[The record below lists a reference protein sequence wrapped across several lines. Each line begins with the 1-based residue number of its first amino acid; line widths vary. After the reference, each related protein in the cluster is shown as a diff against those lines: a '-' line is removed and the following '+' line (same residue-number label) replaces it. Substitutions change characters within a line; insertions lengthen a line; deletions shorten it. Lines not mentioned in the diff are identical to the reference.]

1 MVLDKS
7 IETLEDLVRFLNRK
21 QSFYFKLYDKYLEGD
36 YDRLDDS
43 RKHEADCNA
52 VCDDIVECI
61 KAISDEAQV
70 RGIAKKVKF
79 LCTLDGQDEEKYILD
94 EWLLKV
100 VRLLDDKANW
110 NRMLAPVEGKDMNNA
125 FDAILF
131 RLTYVANFLKELS
144 TKTEQEYYGGRRTD
158 VMPYYIGESK
168 LKEHF
173 FYAPPH
179 NEEDEEDDTIIGY
192 IAAVRDYQT
201 QKTKYVD
208 DEGNVCNNKS
218 QAKVFDIKGKADNY
232 SYEHCPEGWTHFVVA
247 VKKSDILK
255 EAEITKYMACCYDP
269 EDYYEETNYIDED
282 GELSCNSSD
291 AKLFNTEDEAIE
303 YADEIKPIGWMSFAM
318 PFNTTLNESDNT
330 YEAKRLKEM
339 TQAEFNRLAKRR
351 DEFRSQTAIS
361 PAEKN
366 NLYADIKD
374 FEEEFRDLQDT
385 AERLPDAY
393 IDQVCDTASYP
404 FDVAIDEVQNVEDW
418 CSEAEE
424 FLKDDINNW
433 GVMKE
438 SKKRFKETALTS
450 KSKDD
455 KKSMWVAKI
464 YNYDDSWD
472 EYYIDENGEAVD
484 YPDKAKVFDNEQDA
498 EEWAEENRFYNWGA
512 YASKLSESKKRFKE
526 TVDSTSAAF
535 NLTKLKGYLRF
546 ETNWE
551 YDEDYPEDAM
561 LVDKVHEP
569 PRFTVK
575 WIGPKGKKHPNTYCV
590 RTRRDRGESWDWET
604 HYFLKASD
612 AAEMINLEVGTWE
625 RNNESWKFES
635 KEQLFNALPESI
647 DDFPK
652 NTHQMYRFAKQ
663 KHDDTGAVRKHSGD
677 PYWVHPEGVAK
688 VAAAYGGTD
697 IEIQAAMAHDT
708 LEDTNCS
715 YDELEEMFGDEVA
728 SIVREI
734 TNDTEEV
741 DRLGKEQYIN
751 LELISLSHPALF
763 VKLCDMYY
771 NQMDFP
777 TEAQKRRII
786 KNINYLLANRE
797 DDLNENEIALIEDIL
812 QTLLY

>member
-21 QSFYFKLYDKYLEGD
+21 QSFYFKLYDRYLEGD
-36 YDRLDDS
+36 HNLLDDS

-61 KAISDEAQV
+61 KAISDEAQI
-70 RGIAKKVKF
+70 RGVAKKPKV

-100 VRLLDDKANW
+100 VRLLDSESNW

-131 RLTYVANFLKELS
+131 RLTWIANFLKELS
-144 TKTEQEYYGGRRTD
+144 TKTEDGYYGGRRTD
-158 VMPYYIGESK
+158 AMPYYIGESRSK
-168 LKEHF
+168 NL
-173 FYAPPH
+173 
-179 NEEDEEDDTIIGY
+179 
-192 IAAVRDYQT
+192 RDS
-201 QKTKYVD
+201 KRM
-208 DEGNVCNNKS
+208 N
-218 QAKVFDIKGKADNY
+218 
-232 SYEHCPEGWTHFVVA
+232 
-247 VKKSDILK
+247 
-255 EAEITKYMACCYDP
+255 EAETTKYMACCYDP

-282 GELSCNSSD
+282 GELRCNSSD

-318 PFNTTLNESDNT
+318 PFNTTLNESDGN
-330 YEAKRLKEM
+330 YKSKRLKEM

-385 AERLPDAY
+385 AERLPDSY
-393 IDQVCDTASYP
+393 IDQVCSTSSYP

-433 GVMKE
+433 GIMKE
-438 SKKRFKETALTS
+438 ANLSKKRPKEA
-450 KSKDD
+450 
-455 KKSMWVAKI
+455 
-464 YNYDDSWD
+464 
-472 EYYIDENGEAVD
+472 
-484 YPDKAKVFDNEQDA
+484 F
-498 EEWAEENRFYNWGA
+498 
-512 YASKLSESKKRFKE
+512 
-526 TVDSTSAAF
+526 DSTSAAF

-546 ETNWE
+546 ETDWE

-575 WIGPKGKKHPNTYCV
+575 WIGPEGKKHPNTYCV
-590 RTRRDRGESWDWET
+590 RIRRDTGESWNWET
-604 HYFLKASD
+604 HYCLKASD

-625 RNNESWKFES
+625 HNNMSWKFES
-635 KEQLFNALPESI
+635 KEQLPNALPESI

-663 KHDDTGAVRKHSGD
+663 KHDATGAIRKHSGD

-688 VAAAYGGTD
+688 IAAAYGGTD

-751 LELISLSHPALF
+751 LELINLSHPALF

-777 TEAQKRRII
+777 TEAQKQRMI

>member
-21 QSFYFKLYDKYLEGD
+21 QSFYFKLYDRYLEGD
-36 YDRLDDS
+36 HNHLDDS
-43 RKHEADCNA
+43 RKHEADCDS

-61 KAISDEAQV
+61 KAVSDEAQI
-70 RGIAKKVKF
+70 RGVAKKPKV

-100 VRLLDDKANW
+100 VRLLDSESNW

-125 FDAILF
+125 FDVILF
-131 RLTYVANFLKELS
+131 RLTWIANFLKELS

-158 VMPYYIGESK
+158 AMPYYIGESK
-168 LKEHF
+168 E
-173 FYAPPH
+173 
-179 NEEDEEDDTIIGY
+179 
-192 IAAVRDYQT
+192 RR
-201 QKTKYVD
+201 
-208 DEGNVCNNKS
+208 
-218 QAKVFDIKGKADNY
+218 
-232 SYEHCPEGWTHFVVA
+232 
-247 VKKSDILK
+247 
-255 EAEITKYMACCYDP
+255 
-269 EDYYEETNYIDED
+269 
-282 GELSCNSSD
+282 
-291 AKLFNTEDEAIE
+291 
-303 YADEIKPIGWMSFAM
+303 KP
-318 PFNTTLNESDNT
+318 
-330 YEAKRLKEM
+330 LKEM
-339 TQAEFNRLAKRR
+339 TQAEFNRLARER
-351 DEFRSQTAIS
+351 DKFRAQTDIS

-385 AERLPDAY
+385 AERLPDSY
-393 IDQVCDTASYP
+393 IDQVCSTSSYP

-433 GVMKE
+433 GIVKE
-438 SKKRFKETALTS
+438 ANLSKKRSKET
-450 KSKDD
+450 
-455 KKSMWVAKI
+455 
-464 YNYDDSWD
+464 
-472 EYYIDENGEAVD
+472 
-484 YPDKAKVFDNEQDA
+484 FD
-498 EEWAEENRFYNWGA
+498 
-512 YASKLSESKKRFKE
+512 
-526 TVDSTSAAF
+526 
-535 NLTKLKGYLRF
+535 
-546 ETNWE
+546 
-551 YDEDYPEDAM
+551 
-561 LVDKVHEP
+561 
-569 PRFTVK
+569 
-575 WIGPKGKKHPNTYCV
+575 C
-590 RTRRDRGESWDWET
+590 
-604 HYFLKASD
+604 
-612 AAEMINLEVGTWE
+612 
-625 RNNESWKFES
+625 
-635 KEQLFNALPESI
+635 LPESV

-663 KHDDTGAVRKHSGD
+663 KHDATGAIRKHSGD

-697 IEIQAAMAHDT
+697 VEIQAAMAHDT

-715 YDELEEMFGDEVA
+715 YEELEEMFGDEVA

-751 LELISLSHPALF
+751 LELINLSHPALF

-777 TEAQKRRII
+777 TEAQKRRMI

-812 QTLLY
+812 QTLIY

>member
-21 QSFYFKLYDKYLEGD
+21 QSFYFKLYDRYLEGD
-36 YDRLDDS
+36 HNRLDDS

-61 KAISDEAQV
+61 KAISEEAQY
-70 RGIAKKVKF
+70 RGIAKKAKV
-79 LCTLDGQDEEKYILD
+79 LCTLDGQDEERCILD

-100 VRLLDDKANW
+100 VRLLDDEANW

-131 RLTYVANFLKELS
+131 RLTWIANFLKELS
-144 TKTEQEYYGGRRTD
+144 TKTEDGYYGGRRTD
-158 VMPYYIGESK
+158 VMPYYIGESRSK
-168 LKEHF
+168 NL
-173 FYAPPH
+173 
-179 NEEDEEDDTIIGY
+179 
-192 IAAVRDYQT
+192 RDS
-201 QKTKYVD
+201 KRM
-208 DEGNVCNNKS
+208 N
-218 QAKVFDIKGKADNY
+218 
-232 SYEHCPEGWTHFVVA
+232 
-247 VKKSDILK
+247 
-255 EAEITKYMACCYDP
+255 EAETTKYMACCYDP
-269 EDYYEETNYIDED
+269 EDYYEETNYIDEG
-282 GELSCNSSD
+282 GELRCNSSD

-318 PFNTTLNESDNT
+318 PFNTTLNESDDN
-330 YEAKRLKEM
+330 YKSKRLKESYYVAIIYNYDDNYDEYYIDENGKPVNYLDKAKVFDNLQDAEKWAEEHRYYNFGAYASKLSESKKRLKEL
-339 TQAEFNRLAKRR
+339 TQDEFNKLAKRR
-351 DEFRSQTAIS
+351 DDFRTQTAIS

-385 AERLPDAY
+385 AERLPDSY
-393 IDQVCDTASYP
+393 IDQVCSTSSYP

-433 GVMKE
+433 GIMKE
-438 SKKRFKETALTS
+438 SDKVRLKKKR
-450 KSKDD
+450 
-455 KKSMWVAKI
+455 
-464 YNYDDSWD
+464 
-472 EYYIDENGEAVD
+472 
-484 YPDKAKVFDNEQDA
+484 
-498 EEWAEENRFYNWGA
+498 
-512 YASKLSESKKRFKE
+512 
-526 TVDSTSAAF
+526 
-535 NLTKLKGYLRF
+535 
-546 ETNWE
+546 
-551 YDEDYPEDAM
+551 
-561 LVDKVHEP
+561 
-569 PRFTVK
+569 
-575 WIGPKGKKHPNTYCV
+575 
-590 RTRRDRGESWDWET
+590 RR
-604 HYFLKASD
+604 
-612 AAEMINLEVGTWE
+612 M
-625 RNNESWKFES
+625 
-635 KEQLFNALPESI
+635 PESI

-663 KHDDTGAVRKHSGD
+663 KHDATGAIRKHSGD

-688 VAAAYGGTD
+688 IAAAYGGTD

-715 YDELEEMFGDEVA
+715 YEELEEMFGDEVA
-728 SIVREI
+728 SIVREV

-751 LELISLSHPALF
+751 LELINLSHPALF

-777 TEAQKRRII
+777 TDAQKQRMI

>member
-7 IETLEDLVRFLNRK
+7 IEVLEDLVRFLNRK
-21 QSFYFKLYDKYLEGD
+21 QSFYFKLYDRYLEGD
-36 YDRLDDS
+36 HNRLDDS
-43 RKHEADCNA
+43 RKHEADCDS

-61 KAISDEAQV
+61 KAISDEAQI
-70 RGIAKKVKF
+70 RGIAKKPKV
-79 LCTLDGQDEEKYILD
+79 LYTLDGQDEEKYILD

-100 VRLLDDKANW
+100 VRLLDSESNW

-125 FDAILF
+125 FYAILF

-144 TKTEQEYYGGRRTD
+144 NKTESMR
-158 VMPYYIGESK
+158 ESS
-168 LKEHF
+168 LKE
-173 FYAPPH
+173 
-179 NEEDEEDDTIIGY
+179 
-192 IAAVRDYQT
+192 V
-201 QKTKYVD
+201 
-208 DEGNVCNNKS
+208 
-218 QAKVFDIKGKADNY
+218 
-232 SYEHCPEGWTHFVVA
+232 
-247 VKKSDILK
+247 
-255 EAEITKYMACCYDP
+255 EITKYMACCYDP
-269 EDYYEETNYIDED
+269 EDYFEETNYIDED
-282 GELSCNSSD
+282 GELRCNSSG

-318 PFNTTLNESDNT
+318 PFNTTLNESDYT
-330 YEAKRLKEM
+330 YKAKRLKEM

-385 AERLPDAY
+385 AERLPDSY
-393 IDQVCDTASYP
+393 IDQVCSTSSYP

-433 GVMKE
+433 GIMKE
-438 SKKRFKETALTS
+438 ANLSKKRPKEA
-450 KSKDD
+450 
-455 KKSMWVAKI
+455 
-464 YNYDDSWD
+464 
-472 EYYIDENGEAVD
+472 
-484 YPDKAKVFDNEQDA
+484 F
-498 EEWAEENRFYNWGA
+498 
-512 YASKLSESKKRFKE
+512 
-526 TVDSTSAAF
+526 DSTSAAF

-546 ETNWE
+546 ETDWD
-551 YDEDYPEDAM
+551 YDEDFLEDAM

-590 RTRRDRGESWDWET
+590 RIRRDTGESWDWEI

-625 RNNESWKFES
+625 HNNMSWKFES
-635 KEQLFNALPESI
+635 KEQLSNLLPESI

-663 KHDDTGAVRKHSGD
+663 KHDATGAIRKHSGD

-728 SIVREI
+728 SIVREV

-777 TEAQKRRII
+777 TEAQKQRMI

-797 DDLNENEIALIEDIL
+797 DDLNENEIALIEAIL
-812 QTLLY
+812 QTLIY

>member
-21 QSFYFKLYDKYLEGD
+21 QSFYFKLYDRYLKGD

-61 KAISDEAQV
+61 KAISDEAQI
-70 RGIAKKVKF
+70 RGIAKKVKV
-79 LCTLDGQDEEKYILD
+79 LCTLDGRGEEKYILD

-100 VRLLDDKANW
+100 VRLLDDEANW
-110 NRMLAPVEGKDMNNA
+110 NRMLAPVEGKDMNDA

-269 EDYYEETNYIDED
+269 EDYFEETNYIDED
-282 GELSCNSSD
+282 GELRCNSSD

-330 YEAKRLKEM
+330 YKAKRLKEM

-374 FEEEFRDLQDT
+374 FEEEFKDLQDT
-385 AERLPDAY
+385 AERLPDSY
-393 IDQVCDTASYP
+393 IDQVCSTSSYP

-418 CSEAEE
+418 YSEAEE

-433 GVMKE
+433 GIMKE
-438 SKKRFKETALTS
+438 SKKRFKE
-450 KSKDD
+450 
-455 KKSMWVAKI
+455 
-464 YNYDDSWD
+464 
-472 EYYIDENGEAVD
+472 AV
-484 YPDKAKVFDNEQDA
+484 
-498 EEWAEENRFYNWGA
+498 
-512 YASKLSESKKRFKE
+512 
-526 TVDSTSAAF
+526 
-535 NLTKLKGYLRF
+535 
-546 ETNWE
+546 
-551 YDEDYPEDAM
+551 
-561 LVDKVHEP
+561 
-569 PRFTVK
+569 
-575 WIGPKGKKHPNTYCV
+575 
-590 RTRRDRGESWDWET
+590 
-604 HYFLKASD
+604 
-612 AAEMINLEVGTWE
+612 
-625 RNNESWKFES
+625 
-635 KEQLFNALPESI
+635 

-663 KHDDTGAVRKHSGD
+663 KHDATGAVRKHSGD

-734 TNDTEEV
+734 TNDAEEV

-751 LELISLSHPALF
+751 LELINLSHPALF

-777 TEAQKRRII
+777 TEAQKRRMT

-797 DDLNENEIALIEDIL
+797 DDLNENEIALIEAIL
-812 QTLLY
+812 QTLIY

>member
-21 QSFYFKLYDKYLEGD
+21 QSFYFKLYDRYLEGD
-36 YDRLDDS
+36 HSRLDDS

-61 KAISDEAQV
+61 KAISDEAQI
-70 RGIAKKVKF
+70 RGVAKKPKV
-79 LCTLDGQDEEKYILD
+79 LCTLDGQDEERCILD

-100 VRLLDDKANW
+100 VRLLDNEANW

-131 RLTYVANFLKELS
+131 RLTWIANFLKELS
-144 TKTEQEYYGGRRTD
+144 TKTEDGYYGGRRTD
-158 VMPYYIGESK
+158 VMPYYIGES
-168 LKEHF
+168 E
-173 FYAPPH
+173 
-179 NEEDEEDDTIIGY
+179 T
-192 IAAVRDYQT
+192 
-201 QKTKYVD
+201 
-208 DEGNVCNNKS
+208 
-218 QAKVFDIKGKADNY
+218 
-232 SYEHCPEGWTHFVVA
+232 
-247 VKKSDILK
+247 
-255 EAEITKYMACCYDP
+255 TKYMACCYDP
-269 EDYYEETNYIDED
+269 EDYYEETNYIDEN
-282 GELSCNSSD
+282 GELNCNSSG
-291 AKLFNTEDEAIE
+291 AKLFDTEDEAIE

-318 PFNTTLNESDNT
+318 PFNTTLNE
-330 YEAKRLKEM
+330 AIKQKRLKEL
-339 TQAEFNRLAKRR
+339 TQDEFNRLARRR

-374 FEEEFRDLQDT
+374 FEEEFKDLQDT
-385 AERLPDAY
+385 AERLPDSY
-393 IDQVCDTASYP
+393 IDQVCSTSSYP

-433 GVMKE
+433 GIVKE
-438 SKKRFKETALTS
+438 ANLSKKRLKET
-450 KSKDD
+450 
-455 KKSMWVAKI
+455 
-464 YNYDDSWD
+464 
-472 EYYIDENGEAVD
+472 
-484 YPDKAKVFDNEQDA
+484 F
-498 EEWAEENRFYNWGA
+498 
-512 YASKLSESKKRFKE
+512 
-526 TVDSTSAAF
+526 DSTSAAF

-546 ETNWE
+546 ETKWE
-551 YDEDYPEDAM
+551 YDEDFLEDAM

-575 WIGPKGKKHPNTYCV
+575 WIGPEGKKHPNTYCV
-590 RTRRDRGESWDWET
+590 RIRRDTGESWDWET
-604 HYFLKASD
+604 HYCLKASD

-625 RNNESWKFES
+625 HNNMSWKFES
-635 KEQLFNALPESI
+635 KAALFDCLLEAIE
-647 DDFPK
+647 DFPK
-652 NTHQMYRFAKQ
+652 NTRAMYRFAKQ
-663 KHDDTGAVRKHSGD
+663 KHDATGAIRKHSGD

-688 VAAAYGGTD
+688 IAAAYGGTD

-715 YDELEEMFGDEVA
+715 YEELEEMFGDEVA

-751 LELISLSHPALF
+751 LELINLSHPALF

-777 TEAQKRRII
+777 TDAQKQRMI

>member
-7 IETLEDLVRFLNRK
+7 ILTSKSED
-21 QSFYFKLYDKYLEGD
+21 DKKSMWVAKIYN
-36 YDRLDDS
+36 YDDS
-43 RKHEADCNA
+43 WD
-52 VCDDIVECI
+52 
-61 KAISDEAQV
+61 
-70 RGIAKKVKF
+70 
-79 LCTLDGQDEEKYILD
+79 
-94 EWLLKV
+94 
-100 VRLLDDKANW
+100 
-110 NRMLAPVEGKDMNNA
+110 
-125 FDAILF
+125 
-131 RLTYVANFLKELS
+131 
-144 TKTEQEYYGGRRTD
+144 EYYID
-158 VMPYYIGESK
+158 ENGE
-168 LKEHF
+168 
-173 FYAPPH
+173 P
-179 NEEDEEDDTIIGY
+179 
-192 IAAVRDYQT
+192 VDYLD
-201 QKTKYVD
+201 K
-208 DEGNVCNNKS
+208 
-218 QAKVFDIKGKADNY
+218 AKVFDNEKD
-232 SYEHCPEGWTHFVVA
+232 
-247 VKKSDILK
+247 
-255 EAEITKYMACCYDP
+255 AEEWA
-269 EDYYEETNYIDED
+269 EENRLYNW
-282 GELSCNSSD
+282 GAYASKLS
-291 AKLFNTEDEAIE
+291 
-303 YADEIKPIGWMSFAM
+303 
-318 PFNTTLNESDNT
+318 ESK
-330 YEAKRLKEM
+330 KRLKEL
-339 TQAEFNRLAKRR
+339 TQDEFDRLARRR
-351 DEFRSQTAIS
+351 DDFRTQTAIS

-385 AERLPDAY
+385 AERLPDSY
-393 IDQVCDTASYP
+393 IDQVCSTLSYP

-433 GVMKE
+433 GIMKE
-438 SKKRFKETALTS
+438 ASLSKKRFKET
-450 KSKDD
+450 
-455 KKSMWVAKI
+455 
-464 YNYDDSWD
+464 
-472 EYYIDENGEAVD
+472 
-484 YPDKAKVFDNEQDA
+484 F
-498 EEWAEENRFYNWGA
+498 
-512 YASKLSESKKRFKE
+512 
-526 TVDSTSAAF
+526 DSTSAAF

-551 YDEDYPEDAM
+551 YDEDFLEDAM

-575 WIGPKGKKHPNTYCV
+575 WIGPEGKKHPNTYCV
-590 RTRRDRGESWDWET
+590 RIRRDTGESWNWET
-604 HYFLKASD
+604 HYCLKASD

-625 RNNESWKFES
+625 HNNISWKFES
-635 KEQLFNALPESI
+635 KEQLPNSLPESI

-663 KHDDTGAVRKHSGD
+663 KHDATGAIRKHSGD

-688 VAAAYGGTD
+688 IAAAYGGTD

-715 YDELEEMFGDEVA
+715 YEELEEMFGDEVA

-751 LELISLSHPALF
+751 LELINLSHPALF

-777 TEAQKRRII
+777 TEAQKRRMI

>member
-21 QSFYFKLYDKYLEGD
+21 QSFYFKLYDRYLEGD
-36 YDRLDDS
+36 HNRLDDS

-61 KAISDEAQV
+61 KAISDEAQI
-70 RGIAKKVKF
+70 RGVAKKPKV

-100 VRLLDDKANW
+100 VRLLDSESNW
-110 NRMLAPVEGKDMNNA
+110 NRMLAPIEGEDMNNA
-125 FDAILF
+125 FYAILF
-131 RLTYVANFLKELS
+131 RLTYVTNFLKELS

-179 NEEDEEDDTIIGY
+179 HEEDEEDDTIIGY

-269 EDYYEETNYIDED
+269 EDYFEETNYIDED
-282 GELSCNSSD
+282 GELRCNSSD

-330 YEAKRLKEM
+330 YKAKRLKEM

-374 FEEEFRDLQDT
+374 FEEEFKDLQDT
-385 AERLPDAY
+385 AERLPDSY
-393 IDQVCDTASYP
+393 IDQVCSTSSYP

-433 GVMKE
+433 GIMKE
-438 SKKRFKETALTS
+438 SKKRFKE
-450 KSKDD
+450 
-455 KKSMWVAKI
+455 
-464 YNYDDSWD
+464 
-472 EYYIDENGEAVD
+472 AV
-484 YPDKAKVFDNEQDA
+484 
-498 EEWAEENRFYNWGA
+498 
-512 YASKLSESKKRFKE
+512 
-526 TVDSTSAAF
+526 
-535 NLTKLKGYLRF
+535 
-546 ETNWE
+546 
-551 YDEDYPEDAM
+551 
-561 LVDKVHEP
+561 
-569 PRFTVK
+569 
-575 WIGPKGKKHPNTYCV
+575 
-590 RTRRDRGESWDWET
+590 
-604 HYFLKASD
+604 
-612 AAEMINLEVGTWE
+612 
-625 RNNESWKFES
+625 
-635 KEQLFNALPESI
+635 

-663 KHDDTGAVRKHSGD
+663 KHDATGAVRKHSGD

-715 YDELEEMFGDEVA
+715 YDELEEMFGEEVA

-777 TEAQKRRII
+777 TEAQRRRMT

-797 DDLNENEIALIEDIL
+797 DDLNENEIALIEAIL
-812 QTLLY
+812 QTLIY

>member
-21 QSFYFKLYDKYLEGD
+21 QSFYFKLYDRYLGGD

-43 RKHEADCNA
+43 RKHEADCDSA
-52 VCDDIVECI
+52 CDDIVECI
-61 KAISDEAQV
+61 KTISDEAQI
-70 RGIAKKVKF
+70 RGIAKKPKV

-179 NEEDEEDDTIIGY
+179 REEDEEDIIIGY

-282 GELSCNSSD
+282 GELSCSSSG

-303 YADEIKPIGWMSFAM
+303 YAEDNRPYGWASFAM
-318 PFNTTLNESDNT
+318 PFNTTLNESDDT
-330 YEAKRLKEM
+330 YKAKRL
-339 TQAEFNRLAKRR
+339 
-351 DEFRSQTAIS
+351 
-361 PAEKN
+361 
-366 NLYADIKD
+366 
-374 FEEEFRDLQDT
+374 
-385 AERLPDAY
+385 
-393 IDQVCDTASYP
+393 
-404 FDVAIDEVQNVEDW
+404 
-418 CSEAEE
+418 
-424 FLKDDINNW
+424 
-433 GVMKE
+433 
-438 SKKRFKETALTS
+438 
-450 KSKDD
+450 
-455 KKSMWVAKI
+455 
-464 YNYDDSWD
+464 
-472 EYYIDENGEAVD
+472 
-484 YPDKAKVFDNEQDA
+484 
-498 EEWAEENRFYNWGA
+498 
-512 YASKLSESKKRFKE
+512 KE

-546 ETNWE
+546 ETRWE
-551 YDEDYPEDAM
+551 YDEDFLEDAM

-575 WIGPKGKKHPNTYCV
+575 WIGPEGEKHPNTYCV

-625 RNNESWKFES
+625 HNNMSWKFES
-635 KEQLFNALPESI
+635 KEQLFNVLLESI

-652 NTHQMYRFAKQ
+652 NTRAMYRFAKQ
-663 KHDDTGAVRKHSGD
+663 KHDTTGAIRKHSGD

-688 VAAAYGGTD
+688 IAAAYGGTD

-728 SIVREI
+728 SIVREV

-751 LELISLSHPALF
+751 LELINLSHPALF

-777 TEAQKRRII
+777 AEAQKRRMI

-812 QTLLY
+812 QTLIY

>member
-21 QSFYFKLYDKYLEGD
+21 QGFYFKLYDRYLEGD
-36 YDRLDDS
+36 HNRLDDS
-43 RKHEADCNA
+43 HKHEADCNA

-61 KAISDEAQV
+61 KAISDEAQI
-70 RGIAKKVKF
+70 RGIAKKPKV

-100 VRLLDDKANW
+100 VRLLDSESNW

-131 RLTYVANFLKELS
+131 RLTWIANFLKELS

-168 LKEHF
+168 E
-173 FYAPPH
+173 
-179 NEEDEEDDTIIGY
+179 
-192 IAAVRDYQT
+192 RR
-201 QKTKYVD
+201 
-208 DEGNVCNNKS
+208 
-218 QAKVFDIKGKADNY
+218 
-232 SYEHCPEGWTHFVVA
+232 
-247 VKKSDILK
+247 
-255 EAEITKYMACCYDP
+255 
-269 EDYYEETNYIDED
+269 
-282 GELSCNSSD
+282 
-291 AKLFNTEDEAIE
+291 
-303 YADEIKPIGWMSFAM
+303 KP
-318 PFNTTLNESDNT
+318 
-330 YEAKRLKEM
+330 LKEM
-339 TQAEFNRLAKRR
+339 TQAEFNRLARER
-351 DEFRSQTAIS
+351 DKFRAQTDIS

-385 AERLPDAY
+385 AERLPDSY
-393 IDQVCDTASYP
+393 IDQVCSTSSYP

-433 GVMKE
+433 GIVKE
-438 SKKRFKETALTS
+438 ANLAGILARRGSRMGGTKPVKVERCFCGKKDLDENMHFLNKRYYCDKCFMSESDKTYKAKAGKKWLKGDKLV
-450 KSKDD
+450 KSKA
-455 KKSMWVAKI
+455 SA
-464 YNYDDSWD
+464 DS
-472 EYYIDENGEAVD
+472 
-484 YPDKAKVFDNEQDA
+484 
-498 EEWAEENRFYNWGA
+498 
-512 YASKLSESKKRFKE
+512 
-526 TVDSTSAAF
+526 
-535 NLTKLKGYLRF
+535 
-546 ETNWE
+546 
-551 YDEDYPEDAM
+551 
-561 LVDKVHEP
+561 
-569 PRFTVK
+569 
-575 WIGPKGKKHPNTYCV
+575 
-590 RTRRDRGESWDWET
+590 
-604 HYFLKASD
+604 
-612 AAEMINLEVGTWE
+612 
-625 RNNESWKFES
+625 FES
-635 KEQLFNALPESI
+635 KTEPTQRLNQMKKDGKLDKDVNIDVVEESI
-647 DDFPK
+647 FDFAAQNQP
-652 NTHQMYRFAKQ
+652 MYRFAKQ
-663 KHDDTGAVRKHSGD
+663 KHDATGAIRKHSGD

-688 VAAAYGGTD
+688 IAAAYGGTD

-728 SIVREI
+728 SIVKEI

-777 TEAQKRRII
+777 TEAQKRRMT

-812 QTLLY
+812 QTLLN

>member
-36 YDRLDDS
+36 HNRLDDS

-61 KAISDEAQV
+61 KAISDEAQI
-70 RGIAKKVKF
+70 RGVAKKPKV

-100 VRLLDDKANW
+100 VRLLDSESNW

-125 FDAILF
+125 FDVILF
-131 RLTYVANFLKELS
+131 RLTWIANFLKELS

-158 VMPYYIGESK
+158 AMPYYIGESK
-168 LKEHF
+168 E
-173 FYAPPH
+173 
-179 NEEDEEDDTIIGY
+179 
-192 IAAVRDYQT
+192 RR
-201 QKTKYVD
+201 
-208 DEGNVCNNKS
+208 
-218 QAKVFDIKGKADNY
+218 
-232 SYEHCPEGWTHFVVA
+232 
-247 VKKSDILK
+247 
-255 EAEITKYMACCYDP
+255 
-269 EDYYEETNYIDED
+269 
-282 GELSCNSSD
+282 
-291 AKLFNTEDEAIE
+291 
-303 YADEIKPIGWMSFAM
+303 KP
-318 PFNTTLNESDNT
+318 
-330 YEAKRLKEM
+330 LKEM

-374 FEEEFRDLQDT
+374 FEEEFKDLQDT
-385 AERLPDAY
+385 AERLPDSY
-393 IDQVCDTASYP
+393 IDQVCSTSSYP
-404 FDVAIDEVQNVEDW
+404 FDVAIDEVQNIEDW

-433 GVMKE
+433 GIVKE
-438 SKKRFKETALTS
+438 ANLSKKRSKET
-450 KSKDD
+450 
-455 KKSMWVAKI
+455 
-464 YNYDDSWD
+464 
-472 EYYIDENGEAVD
+472 
-484 YPDKAKVFDNEQDA
+484 FD
-498 EEWAEENRFYNWGA
+498 
-512 YASKLSESKKRFKE
+512 
-526 TVDSTSAAF
+526 
-535 NLTKLKGYLRF
+535 
-546 ETNWE
+546 
-551 YDEDYPEDAM
+551 
-561 LVDKVHEP
+561 
-569 PRFTVK
+569 
-575 WIGPKGKKHPNTYCV
+575 C
-590 RTRRDRGESWDWET
+590 
-604 HYFLKASD
+604 
-612 AAEMINLEVGTWE
+612 
-625 RNNESWKFES
+625 
-635 KEQLFNALPESI
+635 LPESV

-663 KHDDTGAVRKHSGD
+663 KHDATGAVRKHSGD

-697 IEIQAAMAHDT
+697 VEIQAAMAHDT

-715 YDELEEMFGDEVA
+715 YEELEEMFGDEVA

-751 LELISLSHPALF
+751 LELINLSHPALF

-777 TEAQKRRII
+777 TEAQKRRMI
-786 KNINYLLANRE
+786 KNINYLLANRG

-812 QTLLY
+812 QTLIY

>member
-21 QSFYFKLYDKYLEGD
+21 QGFYFKLYDRYLEGD
-36 YDRLDDS
+36 HNRLDDS

-61 KAISDEAQV
+61 KAISDEAQI
-70 RGIAKKVKF
+70 RGVAKKPKV

-100 VRLLDDKANW
+100 VRLLDNEANW

-131 RLTYVANFLKELS
+131 RLTWIANFLKELS

-158 VMPYYIGESK
+158 VMPYYIGESRSK
-168 LKEHF
+168 NL
-173 FYAPPH
+173 
-179 NEEDEEDDTIIGY
+179 
-192 IAAVRDYQT
+192 RDS
-201 QKTKYVD
+201 KRM
-208 DEGNVCNNKS
+208 N
-218 QAKVFDIKGKADNY
+218 
-232 SYEHCPEGWTHFVVA
+232 
-247 VKKSDILK
+247 
-255 EAEITKYMACCYDP
+255 EAETTKYMACCYDP

-282 GELSCNSSD
+282 GELRCNSSD
-291 AKLFNTEDEAIE
+291 AKLFDTEDEAIE

-318 PFNTTLNESDNT
+318 PFNTTLNESDDN
-330 YEAKRLKEM
+330 YKSKRLKEM

-385 AERLPDAY
+385 AERLPDSY
-393 IDQVCDTASYP
+393 IDQVCSTSSYP

-433 GVMKE
+433 GIMKE
-438 SKKRFKETALTS
+438 SDKVRLKKKR
-450 KSKDD
+450 
-455 KKSMWVAKI
+455 
-464 YNYDDSWD
+464 
-472 EYYIDENGEAVD
+472 
-484 YPDKAKVFDNEQDA
+484 
-498 EEWAEENRFYNWGA
+498 
-512 YASKLSESKKRFKE
+512 
-526 TVDSTSAAF
+526 
-535 NLTKLKGYLRF
+535 
-546 ETNWE
+546 
-551 YDEDYPEDAM
+551 
-561 LVDKVHEP
+561 
-569 PRFTVK
+569 
-575 WIGPKGKKHPNTYCV
+575 
-590 RTRRDRGESWDWET
+590 RR
-604 HYFLKASD
+604 
-612 AAEMINLEVGTWE
+612 M
-625 RNNESWKFES
+625 
-635 KEQLFNALPESI
+635 PESI

-663 KHDDTGAVRKHSGD
+663 KHDATGAIRKHSGD

-688 VAAAYGGTD
+688 IAAAYGGTD

-751 LELISLSHPALF
+751 LELINLSHPALF

-777 TEAQKRRII
+777 TDAQKQRMI

>member
-21 QSFYFKLYDKYLEGD
+21 QSFYFKLYDRYLEGD
-36 YDRLDDS
+36 HNRLDDS

-61 KAISDEAQV
+61 KAISDEAQD
-70 RGIAKKVKF
+70 RGIAKKAKV
-79 LCTLDGQDEEKYILD
+79 LCTLDGQDEERCILD

-100 VRLLDDKANW
+100 VRLLDNEANW
-110 NRMLAPVEGKDMNNA
+110 NRMLVPVEGKDMNNA

-131 RLTYVANFLKELS
+131 RLTWIANFLKELS
-144 TKTEQEYYGGRRTD
+144 TKTEDGYYGGRRTD
-158 VMPYYIGESK
+158 AMPYYIGESRSK
-168 LKEHF
+168 NL
-173 FYAPPH
+173 
-179 NEEDEEDDTIIGY
+179 
-192 IAAVRDYQT
+192 RDS
-201 QKTKYVD
+201 KRM
-208 DEGNVCNNKS
+208 N
-218 QAKVFDIKGKADNY
+218 
-232 SYEHCPEGWTHFVVA
+232 
-247 VKKSDILK
+247 
-255 EAEITKYMACCYDP
+255 EAETTKYMACCYDP

-282 GELSCNSSD
+282 GELRCNSSD

-318 PFNTTLNESDNT
+318 PFNTTLNESDDN
-330 YEAKRLKEM
+330 YKSKRLKEL
-339 TQAEFNRLAKRR
+339 TQDEFNRLAKRR

-385 AERLPDAY
+385 AERLPDSY
-393 IDQVCDTASYP
+393 IDQVCSTSSYP

-433 GVMKE
+433 GIMKE
-438 SKKRFKETALTS
+438 S
-450 KSKDD
+450 
-455 KKSMWVAKI
+455 
-464 YNYDDSWD
+464 
-472 EYYIDENGEAVD
+472 
-484 YPDKAKVFDNEQDA
+484 
-498 EEWAEENRFYNWGA
+498 
-512 YASKLSESKKRFKE
+512 
-526 TVDSTSAAF
+526 
-535 NLTKLKGYLRF
+535 
-546 ETNWE
+546 
-551 YDEDYPEDAM
+551 
-561 LVDKVHEP
+561 DKV
-569 PRFTVK
+569 RL
-575 WIGPKGKKHPNTYCV
+575 KKN
-590 RTRRDRGESWDWET
+590 RRR
-604 HYFLKASD
+604 
-612 AAEMINLEVGTWE
+612 V
-625 RNNESWKFES
+625 
-635 KEQLFNALPESI
+635 PESI

-663 KHDDTGAVRKHSGD
+663 KHDATGAIRKHSGD

-688 VAAAYGGTD
+688 IAAAYGGTD

-715 YDELEEMFGDEVA
+715 YEELEEMFGDEVA

-751 LELISLSHPALF
+751 LELINLSHPALF

-777 TEAQKRRII
+777 TDAQKQRMI

>member
-21 QSFYFKLYDKYLEGD
+21 QSFYFKLYDRYLEGD
-36 YDRLDDS
+36 HNRLDDS

-52 VCDDIVECI
+52 VCDDIVECV
-61 KAISDEAQV
+61 KAISDEAQI
-70 RGIAKKVKF
+70 RGVAKKPKV

-100 VRLLDDKANW
+100 VRLLDDEANW

-131 RLTYVANFLKELS
+131 RLTWIANFLKELS

-168 LKEHF
+168 GRRKPLKEL
-173 FYAPPH
+173 
-179 NEEDEEDDTIIGY
+179 
-192 IAAVRDYQT
+192 T
-201 QKTKYVD
+201 QD
-208 DEGNVCNNKS
+208 
-218 QAKVFDIKGKADNY
+218 
-232 SYEHCPEGWTHFVVA
+232 
-247 VKKSDILK
+247 
-255 EAEITKYMACCYDP
+255 
-269 EDYYEETNYIDED
+269 
-282 GELSCNSSD
+282 
-291 AKLFNTEDEAIE
+291 
-303 YADEIKPIGWMSFAM
+303 
-318 PFNTTLNESDNT
+318 
-330 YEAKRLKEM
+330 
-339 TQAEFNRLAKRR
+339 EFNRLARRR

-385 AERLPDAY
+385 AERLPDSY
-393 IDQVCDTASYP
+393 IDQVCSTSSYP

-433 GVMKE
+433 GIMKE
-438 SKKRFKETALTS
+438 ANLSKKRPKE
-450 KSKDD
+450 
-455 KKSMWVAKI
+455 
-464 YNYDDSWD
+464 
-472 EYYIDENGEAVD
+472 
-484 YPDKAKVFDNEQDA
+484 VF
-498 EEWAEENRFYNWGA
+498 
-512 YASKLSESKKRFKE
+512 
-526 TVDSTSAAF
+526 DSTSAAF

-551 YDEDYPEDAM
+551 YDEDHPEDAM

-569 PRFTVK
+569 PRFTVN
-575 WIGPKGKKHPNTYCV
+575 WIGPEGKKHPNTYCV
-590 RTRRDRGESWDWET
+590 NIRKDKGESWTWIT
-604 HYFLKASD
+604 HFCLKASD
-612 AAEMINLEVGTWE
+612 AAEMINLEVITWE
-625 RNNESWKFES
+625 RNNMSWKFES
-635 KEQLFNALPESI
+635 KEQLLNELPESI

-652 NTHQMYRFAKQ
+652 NTHRMYRFAKQ
-663 KHDDTGAVRKHSGD
+663 KHDATGAIRKHSGD

-688 VAAAYGGTD
+688 IAAAYGGTD

-751 LELISLSHPALF
+751 LELINLSHPALF

-777 TEAQKRRII
+777 TDAQKQRMI